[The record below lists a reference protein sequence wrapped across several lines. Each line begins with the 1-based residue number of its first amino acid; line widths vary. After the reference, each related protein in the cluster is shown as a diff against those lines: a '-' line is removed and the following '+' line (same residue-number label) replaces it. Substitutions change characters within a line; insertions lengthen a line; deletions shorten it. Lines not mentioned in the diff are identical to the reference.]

1 MKAIVVTMPGG
12 PEVLQL
18 QDVPDP
24 QPGPD
29 DVLIEIVAAGVNR
42 ADLLQRQGF
51 YDPLPGGPPYPG
63 LECSGRVV
71 ELGEQATGWSVGE
84 PVCALL
90 GGGGYAQRVAA
101 PAGHV
106 LPVPEGLDLVA
117 AAALPEA
124 ACTVWSNVF
133 MLAGLRE
140 GETLLVHGG
149 SSGIGTFA
157 IQLATAFGARVAV
170 TSGSAAKLER
180 CRQLGAEIAI
190 NYRTEDFVAGIKE
203 GTGGRGADVILDIM
217 GASYLAR
224 NIEALAPAGRL
235 AVIGLQGGRRAELD
249 LGALM
254 GKRAAILSTGLRARP
269 TPEKAAIVASVRKH
283 VWPLIADG
291 RIRPVVDRVLPITE
305 AAQAHRVLEAGE
317 HFGKIVLAVAPT
329 ADPAG

>member
-1 MKAIVVTMPGG
+1 MKAIVVTEPGG
-12 PEVLQL
+12 PEVLQW

-51 YDPLPGGPPYPG
+51 YDPPPGSSPHPG
-63 LECSGRVV
+63 LECSGWIAA
-71 ELGEQATGWSVGE
+71 LGANVTGWSVGE

-90 GGGGYAQRVAA
+90 GGGGYGERVAA
-101 PAGHV
+101 PPGQL
-106 LPVPEGLDLVA
+106 LPIPAGLDLVA

-133 MLAGLRE
+133 MLAGLHE

-157 IQLATAFGARVAV
+157 IQLATAFGAKVAV

-180 CRQLGAEIAI
+180 CRQLGAEITI
-190 NYRTEDFVAGIKE
+190 NYRDEDFVARITE
-203 GTGGRGADVILDIM
+203 ATGGRGADVILDIM

-235 AVIGLQGGRRAELD
+235 AVVGMQGGRRAELD

-254 GKRAAILSTGLRARP
+254 GKRAAILSTSLRARP
-269 TPEKAAIVASVRKH
+269 ALEKAAIVASVRKH

-291 RIRPVVDRVLPITE
+291 QVRPVVDRVVPITE
-305 AAQAHRVLEAGE
+305 AEQAHRAIEAGE
-317 HFGKIVLAVAPT
+317 HFGKIVLAVR
-329 ADPAG
+329 D

>member
-1 MKAIVVTMPGG
+1 MKAIVVTTPGG
-12 PEVLQL
+12 PEVFRW

-29 DVLIEIVAAGVNR
+29 DVLIGIVAAGVNR

-51 YDPLPGGPPYPG
+51 YDPPPGSPPYPG
-63 LECSGRVV
+63 LECSGRIVAV
-71 ELGEQATGWSVGE
+71 GDRVTGWSVGQ

-90 GGGGYAQRVAA
+90 GGGGYA
-101 PAGHV
+101 
-106 LPVPEGLDLVA
+106 ELVA
-117 AAALPEA
+117 ASAGQVLPAPDGLDPVAAAGLPEA

-157 IQLATAFGARVAV
+157 IQLATAFGAKVAV
-170 TSGSAAKLER
+170 TSGSTAKLDR

-190 NYRTEDFVAGIKE
+190 NYRDEDFVAAIKQA
-203 GTGGRGADVILDIM
+203 TGGRGADVILDLM

-224 NIEALAPAGRL
+224 NIDALAPAGRL
-235 AVIGLQGGRRAELD
+235 AIIGLQGGRRAELD
-249 LGALM
+249 LSALM
-254 GKRAAILSTGLRARP
+254 AKRAAILATGLRARP
-269 TPEKAAIVASVRKH
+269 EPEKAAIVASVRKH
-283 VWPLIADG
+283 VWPLVADG

-305 AAQAHRVLEAGE
+305 AAQAHRVMEAGE
-317 HFGKIVLAVAPT
+317 HFGKIVLEVART
-329 ADPAG
+329 AGSPG

>member
-1 MKAIVVTMPGG
+1 MKAIVVTQPGG
-12 PEVLQL
+12 PEVLQW

-29 DVLIEIVAAGVNR
+29 DVLIETVAAGVNR

-51 YDPLPGGPPYPG
+51 YDPPPDSPPYPG
-63 LECSGRVV
+63 LECSGRIAA
-71 ELGEQATGWSVGE
+71 LGEQVTGWSVGE

-90 GGGGYAQRVAA
+90 TGGGYAERVAA
-101 PAGHV
+101 PTGQV
-106 LPVPEGLDLVA
+106 LPVPDGLDLIA

-133 MLAGLRE
+133 MLAGLHE

-170 TSGSAAKLER
+170 TSGSTAKLDR
-180 CRQLGAEIAI
+180 CRQLGAEITI
-190 NYRTEDFVAGIKE
+190 SYRDEDFVAEIKQA
-203 GTGGRGADVILDIM
+203 TGGRGADVILDVM
-217 GASYLAR
+217 GASYLTR
-224 NIEALAPAGRL
+224 NIQALAPAGRL
-235 AVIGLQGGRRAELD
+235 AIIGFQGGQRAELD

-269 TPEKAAIVASVRKH
+269 APEKAAIVASVRKH

-305 AAQAHRVLEAGE
+305 AAQAHRVIEAGE
-317 HFGKIVLAVAPT
+317 HFGKIVLAVTPT
-329 ADPAG
+329 VESAG

>member
-1 MKAIVVTMPGG
+1 MKAIVVTKPGG
-12 PEVLQL
+12 PEVLQWR
-18 QDVPDP
+18 DVPDP

-51 YDPLPGGPPYPG
+51 YDPPPGSPPYPG
-63 LECSGRVV
+63 LECSGRIAA
-71 ELGEQATGWSVGE
+71 LGENVTGWSVGD

-90 GGGGYAQRVAA
+90 GGGGYGELVAA
-101 PAGHV
+101 PTGQL
-106 LPVPEGLDLVA
+106 LPVPEGVDLVS

-124 ACTVWSNVF
+124 AGTVWSNVF
-133 MLAGLRE
+133 MLAGLHE

-180 CRQLGAEIAI
+180 CRQLGAEITI
-190 NYRTEDFVAGIKE
+190 NYQDEDFVTRITE
-203 GTGGRGADVILDIM
+203 GTSGRGADVILDIM

-235 AVIGLQGGRRAELD
+235 AVIGMQGGRRAELD

-254 GKRAAILSTGLRARP
+254 GKRAAILSTSLRARP
-269 TPEKAAIVASVRKH
+269 APEKAAIVASVRKH

-291 RIRPVVDRVLPITE
+291 RIGPVVDRVVPITE
-305 AAQAHRVLEAGE
+305 AARAHRVIEAGE
-317 HFGKIVLAVAPT
+317 HFGKIVLAVR
-329 ADPAG
+329 D